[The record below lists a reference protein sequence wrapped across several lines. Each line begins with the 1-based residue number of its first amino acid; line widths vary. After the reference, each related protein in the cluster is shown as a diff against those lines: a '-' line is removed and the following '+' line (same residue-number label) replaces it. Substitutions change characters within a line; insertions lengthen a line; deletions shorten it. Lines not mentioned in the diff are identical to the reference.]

1 MYSQLKVEQ
10 TLFQCMQVKQ
20 RAEKQHIQDLALEVA
35 KQKEQLTA
43 AMLFSPVSS
52 LSEEKAAP
60 SFYQN
65 NMFEMGSYKPKRKRK
80 KSTSLANVQEKSN
93 IFFPAGLGDK
103 DDLIRAQENAK
114 KALHRKSTTVNSLE
128 VNERGCNS
136 KGADDSSSVLD
147 AVSGMITLSRRGSSD
162 A

>member
-1 MYSQLKVEQ
+1 
-10 TLFQCMQVKQ
+10 MQVKQ
-20 RAEKQHIQDLALEVA
+20 RAAKQHIQDLALEVA
-35 KQKEQLTA
+35 KQKEQLAA

-60 SFYQN
+60 TFYQN

-80 KSTSLANVQEKSN
+80 KSTSLANGQDTN

-103 DDLIRAQENAK
+103 DELIRAQDNAK
-114 KALHRKSTTVNSLE
+114 KSLQRKSTTVNSLE
-128 VNERGCNS
+128 VNERGCDS
-136 KGADDSSSVLD
+136 KGPDDSSSVLD